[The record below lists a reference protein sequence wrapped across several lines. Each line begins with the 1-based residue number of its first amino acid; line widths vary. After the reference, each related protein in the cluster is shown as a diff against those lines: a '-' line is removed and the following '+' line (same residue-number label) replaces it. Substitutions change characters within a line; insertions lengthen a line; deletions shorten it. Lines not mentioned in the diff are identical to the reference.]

1 MNAWKTAKVGDYLRM
16 KHLETGV
23 WKTVKVTERFT
34 KRGRNGFTRLT
45 LRFANGNLHNL
56 YSKDFGRFRTEKAIF
71 SDKRKYDRG
80 EPTRQAP
87 PQEEPRER
95 PNPFAGWTD
104 NDWANFFN
112 RGRRPAARPTPENP
126 DNELFMKYAGMVP
139 KTADEAKECRKKMA
153 FALHPDRSGW
163 DSTETFLKAMA
174 ACDRMCK

>member
-56 YSKDFGRFRTEKAIF
+56 YSKDFGRFRTEKAVY

-87 PQEEPRER
+87 PQEEPK
-95 PNPFAGWTD
+95 TD
-104 NDWANFFN
+104 PRMHDFEDFFN
-112 RGRRPAARPTPENP
+112 SWYRRQRPAARPTPENP